1 MNTKDEEPD
10 DTAPKTTE
18 DRPLTHEE
26 LVAAAVSELIGEGAQ
41 KPPEWFQ
48 GVYDNT

>member
-1 MNTKDEEPD
+1 MPDETKPDE
-10 DTAPKTTE
+10 TAPKTT
-18 DRPLTHEE
+18 DNQPLTHEE
-26 LVAAAVSELIGEGAQ
+26 LVAAAVSELIGEGEN